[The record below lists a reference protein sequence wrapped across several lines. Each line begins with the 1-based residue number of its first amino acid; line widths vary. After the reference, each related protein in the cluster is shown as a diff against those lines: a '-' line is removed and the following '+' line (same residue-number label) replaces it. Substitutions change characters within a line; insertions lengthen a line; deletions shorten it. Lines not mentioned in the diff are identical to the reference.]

1 MKANKDKRWMF
12 RMTTR
17 EREEFQVAAATA
29 GLAFPKW
36 VRESLRAM
44 AIVEAEAAG
53 LPAPQFEKEQR

>member
-17 EREEFQVAAATA
+17 EREEFAIAAATA
-29 GLAFPKW
+29 GLTFPKW
-36 VRESLRAM
+36 VRESLRIA

-53 LPAPQFEKEQR
+53 EPVPQFEEA